1 MIDKVLFW
9 IFFLIFLLINTYF
22 YGLFFKN
29 INFIPDHWETSSSF
43 TIIIVLLYF
52 LAVIPFTAYLSERV
66 LQFCQNQRFM
76 NRRILIATL
85 IMIPIMFV
93 SLKLYNE
100 YKEKGLVEAMDYDED
115 SFEMFIF
122 YPGQNIEWRTT
133 NQDHVD
139 ELMDFLSQY
148 DVKRMKQ
155 RDWDSDVSNER
166 GVSFDIV
173 NSDRPIMAYIMEE
186 RLRINTEYY
195 SLVNGSIDIDW
206 IINFIEENQR

>member
-1 MIDKVLFW
+1 
-9 IFFLIFLLINTYF
+9 
-22 YGLFFKN
+22 
-29 INFIPDHWETSSSF
+29 
-43 TIIIVLLYF
+43 
-52 LAVIPFTAYLSERV
+52 
-66 LQFCQNQRFM
+66 
-76 NRRILIATL
+76 
-85 IMIPIMFV
+85 MIPIMFV